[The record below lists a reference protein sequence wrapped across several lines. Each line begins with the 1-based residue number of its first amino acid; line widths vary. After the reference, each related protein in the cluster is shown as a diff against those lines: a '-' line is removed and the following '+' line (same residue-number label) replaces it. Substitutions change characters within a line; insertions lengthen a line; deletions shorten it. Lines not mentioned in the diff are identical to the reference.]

1 MVGVLLFDS
10 SIPYSVCPQVLQTAS
25 TARMPYTIVVLLT
38 SSLVARPARDS
49 HACMVSRRAALTAA
63 FSHPAILTATAA
75 HAAQQLTF
83 ETKASGLRV
92 ADIKPGSGDAV
103 APDSRVTF
111 HVKGRL
117 VGKQGWVFMDTQAD
131 DEPLRLT
138 MGVDHMIPGLAEGL
152 LGMRKGGTR
161 RLVVPSSLGYT
172 DRNREPLPR
181 SFGQRQRLFT
191 TVLNQNRI
199 SQESIGMGAGNDVAG
214 KVALDQQLINVR
226 PPR

>member
-1 MVGVLLFDS
+1 MPLHLVALL
-10 SIPYSVCPQVLQTAS
+10 AG
-25 TARMPYTIVVLLT
+25 
-38 SSLVARPARDS
+38 SLVARPCPRDE
-49 HACMVSRRAALTAA
+49 HACSASVTTSVTTSKRCFGHDFSRRAALASA
-63 FSHPAILTATAA
+63 FSTPAILTATAA
-75 HAAQQLTF
+75 RAAQQLTF
-83 ETKASGLRV
+83 DTKASGLRY

-103 APDSRVTF
+103 TPDSRVTF

-117 VGKQGWVFMDTQAD
+117 VGKQGWVFMDTVAD

-138 MGVDHMIPGLAEGL
+138 MGVDQMIPGLAEGL
-152 LGMRKGGTR
+152 LGMRNGGTR

-172 DRNREPLPR
+172 DRSREPLPR

-199 SQESIGMGAGNDVAG
+199 RQESIGLGDGNDVAG
-214 KVALDQQLINVR
+214 VVALDLQLINVR

>member
-1 MVGVLLFDS
+1 ML
-10 SIPYSVCPQVLQTAS
+10 AS
-25 TARMPYTIVVLLT
+25 PVVVLLT

-49 HACMVSRRAALTAA
+49 HACMVSRRAALAAA

-138 MGVDHMIPGLAEGL
+138 METAATTMIPGLAEGL

-172 DRNREPLPR
+172 DRSREPLPR

-214 KVALDQQLINVR
+214 VVALDLQLINVR
-226 PPR
+226 PPK